1 VCVFER
7 HTQRERERERER
19 EKEREGMVT
28 DTFEKGGSVPCIGKG
43 YDALGQLGQDEPAS
57 G

>member
-1 VCVFER
+1 MCVFER